1 MRLEISL
8 VSGSR
13 LGVFLGTVILF
24 FCGNILAQERKMDI
38 EFTGMFW
45 MNTSYNF
52 QSSDPNWLEML
63 RPSKILT
70 EQGQPFSEN
79 GEFAIGIRPSRF
91 GFNSRHQTDKG
102 EIRTRF
108 ELDLVGGGSNI
119 GQTFFRVFNAYV
131 EWNRWS
137 LGQKNSV
144 FMDGSIGPSTVD
156 FFGPSGMVLLRNIQ
170 ISYRAVDR
178 EDLVVTVGLENPTA
192 TSDLGQYG
200 QYFDFQDRLEN
211 IDFTNKL
218 PALTFHYR
226 RNFSKGH
233 AQVSGVAKYI
243 TWYDRAQIPT
253 ENYSGS
259 TWGYG
264 INLTGSL
271 QPWSGVRWVGAF
283 VTGSGVQNFLNDGT
297 ANIGAKANP
306 GNLITPVVGEAIPF
320 YSMLVASEFKLN
332 EKLTSTIAFSRIVNQ
347 TFDTQL
353 NTAFENGN
361 YFTFGFI
368 HKPISSVSLG
378 LEYQYASRQNTDFS
392 GAPELGLSAAPG
404 NSFAINKLQA
414 MFVYRFSSKL

>member
-91 GFNSRHQTDKG
+91 GFNSRQQTDKG

-137 LGQKNSV
+137 LGQKILFSW
-144 FMDGSIGPSTVD
+144 
-156 FFGPSGMVLLRNIQ
+156 MV
-170 ISYRAVDR
+170 A
-178 EDLVVTVGLENPTA
+178 
-192 TSDLGQYG
+192 
-200 QYFDFQDRLEN
+200 
-211 IDFTNKL
+211 
-218 PALTFHYR
+218 
-226 RNFSKGH
+226 
-233 AQVSGVAKYI
+233 
-243 TWYDRAQIPT
+243 
-253 ENYSGS
+253 
-259 TWGYG
+259 
-264 INLTGSL
+264 
-271 QPWSGVRWVGAF
+271 
-283 VTGSGVQNFLNDGT
+283 
-297 ANIGAKANP
+297 
-306 GNLITPVVGEAIPF
+306 
-320 YSMLVASEFKLN
+320 
-332 EKLTSTIAFSRIVNQ
+332 
-347 TFDTQL
+347 
-353 NTAFENGN
+353 
-361 YFTFGFI
+361 
-368 HKPISSVSLG
+368 
-378 LEYQYASRQNTDFS
+378 
-392 GAPELGLSAAPG
+392 
-404 NSFAINKLQA
+404 
-414 MFVYRFSSKL
+414 